1 MAHTNWTFL
10 TNHAHVL
17 LCIAKN
23 PTLRL
28 RDIAHTVG
36 ITERSVNQIVNDLV
50 ASGFVEVSRNGRC
63 NEYSL
68 HPEKAL
74 RHPMESHKQVAEL
87 FRLVDCTI

>member
-23 PTLRL
+23 PTFRL
-28 RDIAHTVG
+28 RDIALAVG

-50 ASGFVEVSRNGRC
+50 ESGFVEVSRNGRC

-87 FRLVDCTI
+87 IRLVDYTI